1 MYQGKRK
8 NKKWTIQEK
17 NEIVLLYLDGHM
29 GWTEI
34 LRTFS
39 IPGNRMLQRWIEQY
53 RKYGTCVDNRG
64 KCTKLQNPN
73 KGRQINIK
81 HQLIRA
87 YTPRQNGKVE
97 RSHRSDQESFY
108 NHLKFKAYN
117 ELKKKM
123 MAWNITYNNR
133 PHSSLRNRE
142 GKRVWWSPLEK
153 RADLLNLLEEKK
165 EEFDKVR
172 FLKKEKC
179 KTIRQIYKVA

>member
-53 RKYGTCVDNRG
+53 RKNGTCVDNRG

-73 KGRQINIK
+73 KGRQKKTKTNYQNMTKEELIK
-81 HQLIRA
+81 ELELR
-87 YTPRQNGKVE
+87 
-97 RSHRSDQESFY
+97 D
-108 NHLKFKAYN
+108 
-117 ELKKKM
+117 ELKNFLVYLNQQIKDTQLLM
-123 MAWNITYNNR
+123 SLNINFQ
-133 PHSSLRNRE
+133 
-142 GKRVWWSPLEK
+142 
-153 RADLLNLLEEKK
+153 LLN
-165 EEFDKVR
+165 FANCCRV
-172 FLKKEKC
+172 LKAV
-179 KTIRQIYKVA
+179 TMLG